1 MICVK
6 CKKKPA
12 LMQLTIIKNGKKS
25 ELNLCE
31 DCAKES
37 VINSYMFENLI
48 TALFHIANEDDTVL
62 VKADNTARC
71 SHCGLTYG
79 ELSSSGKAGCDGCY
93 EEFASLFSPVVKK
106 IHGKTQHMGK
116 SISSRKEEM
125 RSRQEIVILKEKLE
139 EAVQNENYEKAAEY
153 RDLIKSYKQ

>member
-12 LMQLTIIKNGKKS
+12 VLQLTIIKNGQKS

-48 TALFHIANEDDTVL
+48 TALFHIANEDETVL
-62 VKADNTARC
+62 VKADHNARC
-71 SHCGLTYG
+71 EKCGMNYG
-79 ELSSSGKAGCDGCY
+79 ELNKYGKAGCDQCY
-93 EEFASLFSPVVKK
+93 REFSQLFTPVVKK
-106 IHGKTQHMGK
+106 IHGKSQHMGK
-116 SISSRKEEM
+116 SIHSRQEVM
-125 RSRQEIVILKEKLE
+125 RSKQEIVILQEKLE
-139 EAVQNENYEKAAEY
+139 EAVRNENYEKAAEY

>member
-1 MICVK
+1 MMCVK

-12 LMQLTIIKNGKKS
+12 LMQLTIIKNGQKS

-48 TALFHIANEDDTVL
+48 TALFHIANEDETIL
-62 VKADNTARC
+62 VKADSNARC
-71 SHCGLTYG
+71 QNCGMTYA
-79 ELSSSGKAGCDGCY
+79 ELSKYGKAGCDGCY
-93 EEFASLFSPVVKK
+93 QAFSALFAPVVKK
-106 IHGKTQHMGK
+106 IHGKNQHMGK
-116 SISSRKEEM
+116 SISSRKEAM
-125 RSRQEIVILKEKLE
+125 RSRQEVVILKEKLE